1 MEHLLERITIT
12 TNASSTYLWIK
23 PNGVSLDIVT
33 KLKTALTEGTNIQS
47 NFITISETDEGEVV
61 VNSRTF
67 EILLG
72 MLISNRSSNLIYTLK
87 IPPGVVERLAH
98 HSSKLFIERGRLW
111 TRRGILTFPIKT
123 RAGELTIV
131 GSDSSF
137 KIHLNGN
144 ELKVGSRFEDKL
156 SLLSDTILSSLPYQ
170 DITHARISY
179 LTDLFDVDAGKYIEE
194 LDKFVKQRDSAMV
207 KDGKTPYRPDVIIPI
222 PSLVGICYMGKGMIG
237 NIETGEVTAPTTVD
251 GELVYMVNG
260 FMGVKDNI
268 IRLPF
273 DKMQDFIYGTPQI
286 VTPDITS
293 NDWYVRDGVRG
304 MVTKT
309 DCRIQWWIA
318 K

>member
-72 MLISNRSSNLIYTLK
+72 MLISNRSSNLMYTLK

-170 DITHARISY
+170 DITHGRISF
-179 LTDLFDVDAGKYIEE
+179 LTDLFDVDAGKYIE
-194 LDKFVKQRDSAMV
+194 
-207 KDGKTPYRPDVIIPI
+207 
-222 PSLVGICYMGKGMIG
+222 
-237 NIETGEVTAPTTVD
+237 
-251 GELVYMVNG
+251 
-260 FMGVKDNI
+260 
-268 IRLPF
+268 
-273 DKMQDFIYGTPQI
+273 
-286 VTPDITS
+286 
-293 NDWYVRDGVRG
+293 
-304 MVTKT
+304 
-309 DCRIQWWIA
+309 
-318 K
+318 